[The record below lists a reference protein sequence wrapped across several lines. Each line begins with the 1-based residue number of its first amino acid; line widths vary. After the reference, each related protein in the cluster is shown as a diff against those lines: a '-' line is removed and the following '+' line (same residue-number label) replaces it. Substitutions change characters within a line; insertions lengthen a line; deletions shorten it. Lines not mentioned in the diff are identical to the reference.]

1 MSGILYLHRIS
12 DPRMGGISR
21 RNFNM
26 FRKLCGDETLK
37 NVLIVTTMWGLVD
50 PKIGETREEQLKTYD
65 NFFKPV
71 LDKGARMAR
80 HDNTRQCAQDLV
92 RMIMKNHPQALHL
105 QRELVDEGKDIT
117 ETSAGEEIGREIAE
131 LVKKHKSELQEVQ
144 DEMREAL
151 AHRDL
156 QTKKELEE
164 YDKKLRDEMKKAE
177 TEMGRLK
184 QEYAAEKKRA
194 DERLASLTKTLNDER
209 SARLE
214 GQKLLDK
221 LQADFE
227 QNKRDAELKQAEMKG
242 QIEGLRSA
250 RGSTGSTVRLCVIQ

>member
-50 PKIGETREEQLKTYD
+50 PQVGEAREEQLKTYD
-65 NFFKPV
+65 TFFKPV
-71 LDKGARMAR
+71 LDKGAQMAR

-92 RMIMKNHPQALHL
+92 RMIMNRPQALRI
-105 QRELVDEGKDIT
+105 QRELVDERKDIT
-117 ETSAGEEIGREIAE
+117 ETLVGEELGRERAE
-131 LVKKHKSELQEVQ
+131 LVRKHKSELQEVQ

-151 AHRDL
+151 ARRDL

-164 YDKKLRDEMKKAE
+164 HEKKLHDVMEKAK
-177 TEMGRLK
+177 TDMGRLR
-184 QEYAAEKKRA
+184 QEYAAEREQA
-194 DERLASLTKTLNDER
+194 DEQLAGLTKTLNDER

-227 QNKRDAELKQAEMKG
+227 KNKRDAELKQAEMKG
-242 QIEGLRSA
+242 QIEGLCS
-250 RGSTGSTVRLCVIQ
+250 RGGSDVTVRLCVIQ

>member
-1 MSGILYLHRIS
+1 
-12 DPRMGGISR
+12 
-21 RNFNM
+21 
-26 FRKLCGDETLK
+26 
-37 NVLIVTTMWGLVD
+37 
-50 PKIGETREEQLKTYD
+50 
-65 NFFKPV
+65 
-71 LDKGARMAR
+71 
-80 HDNTRQCAQDLV
+80 
-92 RMIMKNHPQALHL
+92 
-105 QRELVDEGKDIT
+105 
-117 ETSAGEEIGREIAE
+117 
-131 LVKKHKSELQEVQ
+131 
-144 DEMREAL
+144 MREAL
-151 AHRDL
+151 AQRDL

-194 DERLASLTKTLNDER
+194 DEQLASLTKTLNDER